1 MIPNPQNAEEI
12 LITLSNREEM
22 SKQLA
27 TVKITDHIKQ
37 KLFPR
42 LLNEAGREVTPE
54 AVVLLITLAIYDSC
68 KGLPHMIESIII
80 QFIPQLITALITD
93 EKALAQA
100 MELYNSSK

>member
-1 MIPNPQNAEEI
+1 MIPNPQNAEEV
-12 LITLSNREEM
+12 LVTLPNIEKM
-22 SKQLA
+22 SDQLN
-27 TVKITDHIKQ
+27 TVEITDHIKQ

-42 LLNEAGREVTPE
+42 LLKEAGRVVTPE

-68 KGLPHMIESIII
+68 KGLPPMIESITI